1 MDGGAPYLSPSM
13 HLKMI
18 AISIYHRTGNSATL
32 PAREKVSMKVVRDG
46 EDVELT
52 CFEDRY
58 SCRLTRALSACF
70 VPIALAC
77 CSNGPP
83 AQPLERSVVLPGGV
97 AVSEPYRLS
106 PSDDVLIRFRFL
118 NDLDEDALIAPD
130 GTVSLRQ
137 IGVVKLA
144 GLTVAEANDRLNDL
158 YARVIREPTIT
169 LMVKSF
175 ALQQV
180 YVAGEVNNPGVVR
193 DTVPLTLSRAVAEA
207 GGVKLSTAR
216 LSNVIIVRRLLDGS
230 SRYYQIDMSNGATG
244 KYGDPLLTSYDLVYV
259 PEAPISQVADY
270 VANNLL
276 KMIPYSITTTTT
288 ATFVK

>member
-1 MDGGAPYLSPSM
+1 MLRQHKRVATMMVRAEGGRVCLM
-13 HLKMI
+13 
-18 AISIYHRTGNSATL
+18 RTSGGCVCRPGRVLA
-32 PAREKVSMKVVRDG
+32 
-46 EDVELT
+46 T
-52 CFEDRY
+52 CFV
-58 SCRLTRALSACF
+58 L
-70 VPIALAC
+70 LAVAGC
-77 CSNGPP
+77 ANGPP
-83 AQPLERSVVLPGGV
+83 AQPIEQAAVLPGGV
-97 AVSEPYRLS
+97 AVAEPYRLT

-118 NDLDEDALIAPD
+118 SDLDEDALIGPD

-137 IGVVKLA
+137 VGIVKLA
-144 GLTVAEANDRLNDL
+144 GLTVPEANTKLNEI
-158 YARVIREPTIT
+158 YTRVIREPTIT
-169 LMVKSF
+169 LLVKSF

-216 LSNVIIVRRLLDGS
+216 LSNVIIVRRMLDGTA
-230 SRYYQIDMSNGATG
+230 RYYQIDMSNGATG

-259 PEAPISQVADY
+259 PEAPISQIADY